1 MTEDEFDEGSRH
13 VVPPPSPASA
23 AFRPQVEKAREFL
36 SFFHVS
42 PCVSFNFFC
51 LFCHIHTANIANTAQ
66 CAISQGV
73 KYIVVSG
80 GVCSSL
86 GKALAFC
93 GLIILIID

>member
-1 MTEDEFDEGSRH
+1 MKGRSML
-13 VVPPPSPASA
+13 
-23 AFRPQVEKAREFL
+23 FL
-36 SFFHVS
+36 HHLQPVQHSD
-42 PCVSFNFFC
+42 PKWKRRVSFCRFSMFLLASPSIFFC

-93 GLIILIID
+93 GLIILFID